1 VVGRQRALVDVR
13 IAVCREGTVL
23 MLQRC
28 DNLFPGYWNLPGGH
42 ALPGEDALTAAA
54 RELCEETGVVA
65 IPAALEFACV
75 SHIRP
80 PGRSEKV
87 SFTFLCRRWSGA
99 ARVLEPTRFSAL
111 TWSPLIRP
119 PSPLMRQAGEVLRMI
134 RFGQPFS
141 TYGLEDISSG

>member
-1 VVGRQRALVDVR
+1 MDSRQRALVDVR
-13 IAVCREGTVL
+13 IAVCQEETVL

-54 RELCEETGVVA
+54 RELREETSIAA

-87 SFTFLCRRWSGA
+87 SFTFLSRHWSGT

-119 PSPLMRQAGEVLRMI
+119 PSPLIPQAGETLRMI
-134 RFGQPFS
+134 RSGQRFS
-141 TYGLEDISSG
+141 TYGLDGMNPG

>member
-1 VVGRQRALVDVR
+1 VDGRQRALVDVR

-54 RELCEETGVVA
+54 RELREETGIAAV
-65 IPAALEFACV
+65 PAALEFACV

-80 PGRSEKV
+80 SGRSEKV
-87 SFTFLCRRWSGA
+87 S
-99 ARVLEPTRFSAL
+99 
-111 TWSPLIRP
+111 LIRP
-119 PSPLMRQAGEVLRMI
+119 LSPLMPQAGEALRMI
-134 RFGQPFS
+134 RSGQRFS
-141 TYGLEDISSG
+141 TYGLDDSNPG

>member
-1 VVGRQRALVDVR
+1 MDGRQRALVDVR
-13 IAVCREGTVL
+13 IAVCQEGTVL

-42 ALPGEDALTAAA
+42 VLPGEDAPTAAA
-54 RELCEETGVVA
+54 RELREEAGIAA
-65 IPAALEFACV
+65 IPVALEFACV

-87 SFTFLCRRWSGA
+87 SFTFLCRHWSGT
-99 ARVLEPTRFSAL
+99 ARVLEPSRFSTL

-119 PSPLMRQAGEVLRMI
+119 PSPLMPQAGEALRMI
-134 RFGQPFS
+134 RSGRRFS
-141 TYGLEDISSG
+141 TYGLDSVNPG